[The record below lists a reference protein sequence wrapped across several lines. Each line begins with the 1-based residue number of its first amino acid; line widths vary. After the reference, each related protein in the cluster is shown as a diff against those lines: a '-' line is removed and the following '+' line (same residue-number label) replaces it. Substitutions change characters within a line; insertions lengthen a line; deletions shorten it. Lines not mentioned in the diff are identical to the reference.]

1 MSPVAPLGCSVAV
14 GHPHGCASDIR
25 DVYVLPS
32 PVAPADEFPEQLDS
46 GITGPPVFLGADAL
60 PTGPKRVEVLRDVV
74 TMRGAPVTA
83 AERL

>member
-1 MSPVAPLGCSVAV
+1 M
-14 GHPHGCASDIR
+14 
-25 DVYVLPS
+25 
-32 PVAPADEFPEQLDS
+32 APADEFPEQLDS